1 MPRRHVSSPLALV
14 LAAASAFLA
23 SGCATIVHNGPRS
36 LPVSSDPPGA
46 MVSIY
51 DRGGKQVYHQAAP
64 FIATLPSKY
73 KFFSGQSYRLV
84 FEMPGYKKSEVQ
96 VVPKLSGWYWGNIAF
111 GGLLGMLIID
121 PATGAMYNLAP
132 NKVDHRL
139 TPETAGR
146 PQPGNDGLL
155 VITTSQAT
163 ASQLAAMERITPIG

>member
-1 MPRRHVSSPLALV
+1 MVNRHVSRPLALV
-14 LAAASAFLA
+14 LATAAAFLV
-23 SGCATIVHNGPRS
+23 SGCATIVHNGPRT
-36 LPVSSDPPGA
+36 LPVSSNPPGA

-51 DRGGKQVYHQAAP
+51 DRSGKQVYHQATP

-84 FEMPGYKKSEVQ
+84 FEMPGYQTSELQ
-96 VVPKLSGWYWGNIAF
+96 VVPKLSGWYWGNLAF

-132 NKVDHRL
+132 NKIDQTL

-146 PQPGNDGLL
+146 PQPDAGLL

-163 ASQLAAMERITPIG
+163 PSELASMERITPIG

>member
-1 MPRRHVSSPLALV
+1 MIRQHASRSVALV
-14 LAAASAFLA
+14 LAASVSVV
-23 SGCATIVHNGPRS
+23 SGCATIVHNGPRT
-36 LPVSSDPPGA
+36 LPVASNPPGA

-51 DRGGKQVYHQAAP
+51 DRGGKQVYHQATP

-84 FEMPGYKKSEVQ
+84 FEMPGYKTSELQ
-96 VVPKLSGWYWGNIAF
+96 VVPKVSGWYWGNLAF

-132 NKVDHRL
+132 NKVDQTL

-146 PQPGNDGLL
+146 PQAGEDGVL

-163 ASQLAAMERITPIG
+163 ASELAAMERITPTG